1 MTADEDQSRFDRSR
15 FWTSA
20 HEISIDVK
28 AQHSVVEE
36 WGRPEDKD
44 TPSAWRDWVWRDET
58 ELAYGHEALRVLS
71 AFFLFY
77 PHPDGSKALEQNS
90 GILPAI
96 REQSP
101 SSGAAVLIG
110 AIILRHEIGTMDPET
125 RMTTMK
131 QLSEMSDQDWEQF
144 REVVRTQFREVVR
157 TGKGNISF
165 TGRSVTVGTLMIAK
179 SIAVAGD
186 ALERGKIDQKTFD
199 AFRSEVFRALNDQS
213 RQQ

>member
-1 MTADEDQSRFDRSR
+1 
-15 FWTSA
+15 
-20 HEISIDVK
+20 
-28 AQHSVVEE
+28 
-36 WGRPEDKD
+36 
-44 TPSAWRDWVWRDET
+44 
-58 ELAYGHEALRVLS
+58 
-71 AFFLFY
+71 
-77 PHPDGSKALEQNS
+77 
-90 GILPAI
+90 
-96 REQSP
+96 
-101 SSGAAVLIG
+101 
-110 AIILRHEIGTMDPET
+110 MDPET